1 MFRWHGNTANKGG
14 GTNVFKLFEA
24 VDVENTSDIKQLV
37 IYDDGVGTS
46 SLAPIRHFTG
56 AAGAGLARNVRQ
68 LYRTLSLCY
77 EPGDRIYLIQG
88 LGLISLF
95 FNFSFDK
102 IIPKTVQKNNFV
114 LNLE

>member
-1 MFRWHGNTANKGG
+1 MFRWHANTANKGG

-24 VDVENTSDIKQLV
+24 VDVENTSDIKQLA
-37 IYDDGVGTS
+37 IYDDSVGTS

-56 AAGAGLARNVRQ
+56 ATGAGLARNVRQ

-88 LGLISLF
+88 LGQISLF
-95 FNFSFDK
+95 FRFFLRE
-102 IIPKTVQKNNFV
+102 NNPE
-114 LNLE
+114 NSAKK

>member
-24 VDVENTSDIKQLV
+24 VDVENTSDIKQLA
-37 IYDDGVGTS
+37 IYDDSVGTS

-56 AAGAGLARNVRQ
+56 ATGAGLARNVRQ
-68 LYRTLSLCY
+68 LYRALSLCY